1 MSGFGTGKRLIVLQ
15 IAPLRH
21 SCNGCNLPN
30 VEVFWSVTE
39 MALTPVH
46 LVAPLIGA
54 SHKAMP
60 VTHINPQQVWKATL
74 VVCCKLYF
82 LDKVNISATWF

>member
-1 MSGFGTGKRLIVLQ
+1 MSGFDTGKRLIVLQ
-15 IAPLRH
+15 IAPLRQA
-21 SCNGCNLPN
+21 CNGCNPAN

-46 LVAPLIGA
+46 LVAPLMGA
-54 SHKAMP
+54 SYKAVP

-74 VVCCKLYF
+74 VVCCEF
-82 LDKVNISATWF
+82 HSSSKVNL